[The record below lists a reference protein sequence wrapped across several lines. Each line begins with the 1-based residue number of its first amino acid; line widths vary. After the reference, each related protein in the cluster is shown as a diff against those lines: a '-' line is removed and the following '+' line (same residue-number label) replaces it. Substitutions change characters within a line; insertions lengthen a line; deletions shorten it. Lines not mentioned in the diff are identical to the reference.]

1 MESTRGTPLKVY
13 ERVAEN
19 LKFMIASGEL
29 PPGSPLPAER
39 QLIDRF
45 SISRTTLRQ
54 AYRILENVGL
64 IECLPGKG
72 RFVRKSR
79 IERTPSGVV
88 PLQDESILELVEARM
103 IFEPAIAAEAAKHA
117 SPSDLTKIRRI
128 LTKTSKDVESLT
140 HRAECDYDFHL
151 LMAEATH
158 NFIFVNIMKM
168 MFNLV
173 MVTHER
179 IYGLL
184 ADKEIFLREHDEI
197 YNAVLGRDIKKA
209 SRLMTEHV
217 LRVYRTLQDGIALE
231 GIRTSGETRGG
242 ATEE

>member
-13 ERVAEN
+13 ERVAED
-19 LKFMIASGEL
+19 LKTMIASGEL
-29 PPGSPLPAER
+29 SPGTPLPAER

-79 IERTPSGVV
+79 IDRTSSGGV

-128 LTKTSKDVESLT
+128 LTKTSKDVESLA

-184 ADKEIFLREHDEI
+184 ADKEIFLREHDAI
-197 YNAVLGRDIKKA
+197 YNAVLGRDIRKA
-209 SRLMTEHV
+209 SKLMTDHV
-217 LRVYRTLQDGIALE
+217 WRVYRTLQDGIALE
-231 GIRTSGETRGG
+231 GIRSSDMTAEAPR
-242 ATEE
+242 EQ